1 MARDPRGL
9 GSDESKA
16 IPLLYF
22 LSRLILNL
30 YFTFGDSAYPLPKPT
45 PICLGIC
52 PEDLSLSNIHDPS
65 CGGLATYFSGDVH
78 AYRDLPP
85 PDGAVLHDY
94 VTKHIIR
101 EFWTRHP
108 RERPSR
114 RVQSIHSPRDH
125 IQGTVM
131 VTRVGIRR
139 NCANRLIFAWTPS
152 YLRLRTG
159 PERWPEAYVLWS
171 STVGQGLSF
180 REVTP
185 YRDHPLL
192 VYVRNAPPRSLRFR

>member
-1 MARDPRGL
+1 MIPHAGASQHISPVTYTRIGTSPLQTVPSCTIMLLSTLSGNFGPGTRENDRAG
-9 GSDESKA
+9 GSKA
-16 IPLLYF
+16 
-22 LSRLILNL
+22 
-30 YFTFGDSAYPLPKPT
+30 FT
-45 PICLGIC
+45 
-52 PEDLSLSNIHDPS
+52 
-65 CGGLATYFSGDVH
+65 VH
-78 AYRDLPP
+78 ETSD
-85 PDGAVLHDY
+85 
-94 VTKHIIR
+94 
-101 EFWTRHP
+101 
-108 RERPSR
+108 
-114 RVQSIHSPRDH
+114 